1 MSRPPVLG
9 RIILYVRDVA
19 RSAAFYATHFGYEAH
34 REAGDRIIELHGPAG
49 AASIM
54 LHPAA
59 KSQKLGQ
66 VAVKLVF
73 DVEDVA
79 GFVAL
84 AKKTGLAFG
93 PLLSGDGYVFSNAKD
108 PDGNAIS
115 VSSRAFRLKKEPRG

>member
-1 MSRPPVLG
+1 MSRPPALG
-9 RIILYVRDVA
+9 RVILYVRDVE
-19 RSAAFYATHFGYEAH
+19 RSAAFYAAQFGYVPH
-34 REAGDRIIELHGPAG
+34 REAGDRIVELLGPAG

-66 VAVKLVF
+66 VLVKLVF

-79 GFVAL
+79 GFVVE
-84 AKKTGLAFG
+84 AKKAGLSFG
-93 PLLSGDGYVFSNAKD
+93 PLLNGDGYVFSNAKD

-115 VSSRAFRLKKEPRG
+115 VSSRAFRMKDVPRD

>member
-1 MSRPPVLG
+1 MSGLAALG
-9 RIILYVRDVA
+9 RVILYVRDVEQ
-19 RSAAFYATHFGYEAH
+19 SAAFYAAQFGYVPH
-34 REAGDRIIELHGPAG
+34 REAGDRIVELHGPAG

-84 AKKTGLAFG
+84 AKRSGLVFG
-93 PLLSGDGYVFSNAKD
+93 PLLDGDGYVFSNAKD